1 MHESRP
7 PVLLVIE
14 DSDEDFAIL
23 ERIVEQAL
31 NLCQLNRCA
40 TGDEAMEYL
49 LQHQS
54 IVQDQGNHAL
64 PSLILLDLSLPG
76 TDGTEILTRVKQI
89 GSLSAIPIVALS
101 GDLNP
106 KEVNLL
112 YQKGVSG
119 CIVKQVD
126 GAKFKRNMQ
135 LMIEYW
141 FSANKLPT

>member
-1 MHESRP
+1 MLEFQP

-23 ERIVEQAL
+23 QRMIEPMLIS
-31 NLCQLNRCA
+31 CQIARCL
-40 TGDEAMEYL
+40 TGDEAIEYL
-49 LQHQS
+49 LHRKSCSQNQNS
-54 IVQDQGNHAL
+54 NAL

-76 TDGTEILTRVKQI
+76 TDGVEILSRIKQTE
-89 GSLSAIPIVALS
+89 LLNAIPIVALS
-101 GDLNP
+101 GDLNQ

-126 GAKFKRNMQ
+126 GTKFKRNVQ
-135 LMIEYW
+135 LAIEYW
-141 FSANKLPT
+141 FVANRLPG